1 MKNVQH
7 KAIESGFLD
16 LLGEEKT
23 ESVKLDDTANTLVQL
38 AGLYVKMITENIEKK
53 DVASSGKLSDSIEPT
68 TVEVNGSKYT
78 IGIKAKKYATF
89 QDEGV
94 NGWAKN
100 RGSKISFK
108 TKGVD
113 PKGAFV
119 KSIKSWLQR
128 EGKSARNVK
137 VSISAR
143 EKRGMD
149 ALTKNAV
156 SVAYMIKRQGFKKTN
171 FWKDATKEMEVYIKN
186 EFGASLKIDI
196 INNLK

>member
-16 LLGEEKT
+16 LLGEQKT
-23 ESVKLDDTANTLVQL
+23 NTVKLDDTVNTLVQL
-38 AGLYVKMITENIEKK
+38 AGLYVSMITENIEKK
-53 DVASSGKLSDSIEPT
+53 DVASSGALSDSIDPT
-68 TVEVNGSKYT
+68 EISINGTRYE

-100 RGSKISFK
+100 RGSAISFK

-113 PKGAFV
+113 PKGDFV
-119 KSIKSWLQR
+119 KSVKSWLQR

-137 VSISAR
+137 VGISPR

-156 SVAYMIKRQGFKKTN
+156 SVAYMIKRQGIKKTN
-171 FWKDATKEMEVYIKN
+171 FWRDATKEMEVYIKN
-186 EFGASLKIDI
+186 EFGAALKIDI
-196 INNLK
+196 INNLT